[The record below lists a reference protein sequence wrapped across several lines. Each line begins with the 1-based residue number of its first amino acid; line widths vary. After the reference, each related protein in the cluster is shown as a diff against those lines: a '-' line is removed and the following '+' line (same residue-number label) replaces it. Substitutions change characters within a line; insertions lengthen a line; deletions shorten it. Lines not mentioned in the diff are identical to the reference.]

1 MRPSENV
8 FGMLQDRGKRGV
20 PVDDLYRQ
28 LYNPHLYLRAY
39 GRIYANDGAMT
50 RGSTEETADA
60 MSLEKIRKIIEDLRH
75 ERYRWTPVRRTFV
88 PKKNGKMRAL
98 GLPTW
103 SDKLL
108 QEVIRSLLEAYYEPQ
123 FSEHSHGYRPER
135 GCHTA
140 LSHIEHAWTGCH
152 WFVEGD
158 IKACFDRLDHSVMLS
173 ILAEKIHDPRFLR
186 LIKQLLQAGYLEE
199 WRSLPT
205 LSGVPQGGIVSP
217 ILSNIYLDKLDKF
230 VETHLIPQYTRGRV
244 RKKNPA
250 YRRIQERLSR
260 ARRKE
265 EYRKAKA
272 LLQKAQQLPAGDPN
286 DPTYRRLRYVRYAD
300 DVLCGFLGPREEA
313 EQIKQELGT
322 FLQNTLKLEVSS
334 EKTLITHAQ
343 TQAAR
348 FLGYDL
354 QVRYCND
361 KLAGDGYR
369 R

>member
-8 FGMLQDRGKRGV
+8 FGMLQDRGKRGG

-60 MSLEKIRKIIEDLRH
+60 MSLEKMRKIIEDLRH

-230 VETHLIPQYTRGRV
+230 VETHLIPQ
-244 RKKNPA
+244 
-250 YRRIQERLSR
+250 
-260 ARRKE
+260 
-265 EYRKAKA
+265 
-272 LLQKAQQLPAGDPN
+272 
-286 DPTYRRLRYVRYAD
+286 
-300 DVLCGFLGPREEA
+300 
-313 EQIKQELGT
+313 
-322 FLQNTLKLEVSS
+322 
-334 EKTLITHAQ
+334 
-343 TQAAR
+343 
-348 FLGYDL
+348 
-354 QVRYCND
+354 
-361 KLAGDGYR
+361 
-369 R
+369 